1 MGRRLA
7 RSVSAAPCPIRT
19 RNARRPAWARSN
31 SIHPLHDRQ
40 GSCQLS
46 NNLSES
52 VCAAVV
58 MGTHSLLVNQQ
69 PYSVTVDHYETPLL
83 YVLRNDLGL
92 KGTRFGC
99 GSGDC
104 GACTVLVD
112 GHAQRSCELPVWS
125 VEGKSITT
133 IEGIGTSER
142 LHPLQQA
149 IIDFQAGQCGYCL
162 SGIVMTAMEL
172 AEHNT
177 GPSRE
182 RVVAAF
188 DRNLGSSGADTR

>member
-1 MGRRLA
+1 M
-7 RSVSAAPCPIRT
+7 ST
-19 RNARRPAWARSN
+19 
-31 SIHPLHDRQ
+31 
-40 GSCQLS
+40 
-46 NNLSES
+46 
-52 VCAAVV
+52 
-58 MGTHSLLVNQQ
+58 THSLLVNQQ
-69 PYSVTVDHYETPLL
+69 SCTVTVDHYETPLL

-112 GHAQRSCELPVWS
+112 GHAARSCELPVWS

-162 SGIVMTAMEL
+162 SGIIMTAMEL
-172 AEHNT
+172 FENNT
-177 GPSRE
+177 EPARE
-182 RVVAAF
+182 KIVAALE
-188 DRNLGSSGADTR
+188 RNLCRCGAHTRIVKAIEAAWKKVAQRARP

>member
-1 MGRRLA
+1 MADPVRL
-7 RSVSAAPCPIRT
+7 SVNGLERVVAA
-19 RNARRPAWARSN
+19 
-31 SIHPLHDRQ
+31 HPD
-40 GSCQLS
+40 
-46 NNLSES
+46 
-52 VCAAVV
+52 
-58 MGTHSLLVNQQ
+58 
-69 PYSVTVDHYETPLL
+69 TPLL

-104 GACTVLVD
+104 GACTLLVD

-142 LHPLQQA
+142 LHPLQQT

-162 SGIVMTAMEL
+162 SGIIMTAMEL
-172 AEHNT
+172 VANNPE
-177 GPSRE
+177 PARE
-182 RVVAAF
+182 KIVAALEG
-188 DRNLGSSGADTR
+188 NLCRCGAHTRIVKAI